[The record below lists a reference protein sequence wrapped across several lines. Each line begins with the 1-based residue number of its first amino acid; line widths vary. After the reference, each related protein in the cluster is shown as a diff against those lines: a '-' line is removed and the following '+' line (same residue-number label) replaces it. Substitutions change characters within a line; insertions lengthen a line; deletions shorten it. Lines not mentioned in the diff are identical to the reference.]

1 MAKVRLTYDT
11 PEVQAILDSV
21 SGKATIL
28 TGTTYYWNRRTG
40 YIPNTGTIIVYTDYK
55 TKVVD
60 GQTIYIPGIKI
71 GSGNG
76 YVQDLA
82 FIDEGVS
89 NALLEHM
96 ADTTAHVT
104 ATEKAF
110 WNNKINVDDNEEID
124 EDTETLIF
132 NRN

>member
-1 MAKVRLTYDT
+1 MAKIRLTYDT
-11 PEVQAILDSV
+11 PEIQAILDSV
-21 SGKATIL
+21 SGKADIL
-28 TGTTYYWNRRTG
+28 TGTTEYWNGRLG
-40 YIPNTGTIIVYTDYK
+40 YAPPVGTIIVYTDYK

-60 GQTIYIPGIKI
+60 GETIYIPGIKI

-76 YVQDLA
+76 FVQDLA
-82 FIDEGVS
+82 FIDEGVANS
-89 NALLEHM
+89 LLDHIS
-96 ADTTAHVT
+96 DTSVHI
-104 ATEKAF
+104 TEAERAF

>member
-1 MAKVRLTYDT
+1 MARIRLTYDT

-21 SGKATIL
+21 SGKADIL
-28 TGTTYYWNRRTG
+28 TGTTYYWNRKAG
-40 YIPNTGTIIVYTDYK
+40 YIPKSGAIIVYTDYK